1 MPAPRAAARLVQHP
15 WAPAPPPRLTGAQG
29 PTKENAPGGNQG
41 RIQHNRKNKEM
52 SKHSLAHMY
61 RDSVVYA
68 YGSGIV
74 TGATIALTIVF
85 LFGGAR

>member
-1 MPAPRAAARLVQHP
+1 
-15 WAPAPPPRLTGAQG
+15 
-29 PTKENAPGGNQG
+29 
-41 RIQHNRKNKEM
+41 M

-74 TGATIALTIVF
+74 TGATIALSIVF

>member
-1 MPAPRAAARLVQHP
+1 
-15 WAPAPPPRLTGAQG
+15 
-29 PTKENAPGGNQG
+29 
-41 RIQHNRKNKEM
+41 M

-74 TGATIALTIVF
+74 TGATIAVTIMFF
-85 LFGGAR
+85 LGAK

>member
-1 MPAPRAAARLVQHP
+1 M
-15 WAPAPPPRLTGAQG
+15 T
-29 PTKENAPGGNQG
+29 
-41 RIQHNRKNKEM
+41 
-52 SKHSLAHMY
+52 KHSLTHLY
-61 RDSVVYA
+61 RESVVYA

>member
-1 MPAPRAAARLVQHP
+1 
-15 WAPAPPPRLTGAQG
+15 
-29 PTKENAPGGNQG
+29 
-41 RIQHNRKNKEM
+41 M

-85 LFGGAR
+85 LSVLRWVWRHPFARVAPCLLWSLGAGQSGGRGRRPGVLHFSSAAA